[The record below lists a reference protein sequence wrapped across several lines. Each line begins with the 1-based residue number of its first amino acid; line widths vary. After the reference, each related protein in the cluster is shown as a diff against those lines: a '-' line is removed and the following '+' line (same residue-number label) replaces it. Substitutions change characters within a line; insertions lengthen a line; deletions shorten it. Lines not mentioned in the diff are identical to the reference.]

1 MDPMKRK
8 ARVLFRL
15 SGFVL
20 VSSLAFFALG
30 VPCAEAEEPFD
41 TVMSYA
47 EALRTGDT
55 IRVKSLI
62 GGRLYEKRELLL
74 DQNEEYP
81 DYLRKFYDGAVFQV
95 SNELTDLGE
104 QGQGVGIEIR
114 FPSGHRSEIMAI
126 VEQAPDGSWMIVD
139 EIEPTQ

>member
-41 TVMSYA
+41 TVLSYA

-55 IRVKSLI
+55 IRIKSHI

-81 DYLRKFYDGAVFQV
+81 DYLRKFYDGAVFQI

-104 QGQGVGIEIR
+104 RGQGVEIEIR

-126 VEQAPDGSWMIVD
+126 VEQEPGGSWTVVD
-139 EIEPTQ
+139 EVDSGL